1 MSCLFEPIH
10 GRFPTHSICD
20 SYPDCVGCSYSD
32 KEKPK
37 TFCDTCGHQYSDI
50 CGTCETL
57 EGVPVKYQGKE
68 KPICNTC
75 LSKELC
81 KVVKCSRYKKQ
92 FKQTNA
98 ERIRN
103 MTDEEL
109 AKYIFLILADYACPP
124 YQNMDSCKKKNATFD
139 VCESCWLEWLKQ
151 EVSDA

>member
-1 MSCLFEPIH
+1 M
-10 GRFPTHSICD
+10 TTN
-20 SYPDCVGCSYSD
+20 Y
-32 KEKPK
+32 
-37 TFCDTCGHQYSDI
+37 CDTCGHQFSDI

-92 FKQTNA
+92 LKQTNA
-98 ERIRN
+98 DRIRN

-109 AKYIFLILADYACPP
+109 VKEFVETMDDEMFFNCPV
-124 YQNMDSCKKKNATFD
+124 CKTKTESECFASN
-139 VCESCWLEWLKQ
+139 CEKCWVEWLKQ
-151 EVSDA
+151 EVQDA